1 MSRRLEILRR
11 ATEIFNDQGVSRTT
25 FEDIANAVGIKREAI
40 YYYFKG
46 RGDILAEIILPQ
58 STALL
63 ANLRNIIRS
72 DMSSPEKLRSA
83 IESHVSS
90 FNPSYLEMT
99 IALRE
104 DHFVTKD
111 EKLKELRRVWAEY
124 SDLWTG
130 LVEEGQRNGSFKN
143 SVDPKMAAFGILGMC
158 NWMSRWF
165 HPGKGLSLPD
175 IADTFSILVGE
186 GLIED
191 KKKPS

>member
-72 DMSSPEKLRSA
+72 DMTSPEKLKAA

-104 DHFVTKD
+104 DHFVAKD

-130 LVEEGQRNGSFKN
+130 LVEEGQKSGSFKK

-175 IADTFSILVGE
+175 IADTFSILASE
-186 GLIED
+186 GLIEE
-191 KKKPS
+191 KKKSS